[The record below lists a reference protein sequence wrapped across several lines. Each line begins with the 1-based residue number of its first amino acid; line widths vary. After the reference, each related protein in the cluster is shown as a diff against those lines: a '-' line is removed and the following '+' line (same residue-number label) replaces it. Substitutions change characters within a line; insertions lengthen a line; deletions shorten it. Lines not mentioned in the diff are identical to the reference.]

1 MSTTPAPVAERPTSV
16 TVALAIGWISV
27 ALGVVEG
34 IALLVLAGD
43 ETVTAALGVEEGVAR
58 TVAIIV
64 LVVSAILAVV
74 VYLLSKGSNVS
85 RMLVTIVM
93 FLRMGVAVWAIVAFG
108 THQLTEAIVSIGIAV
123 TAIALLWNDKANAF
137 FATNNP

>member
-64 LVVSAILAVV
+64 LVVSGRSWRSWSTCSARAAT
-74 VYLLSKGSNVS
+74 S
-85 RMLVTIVM
+85 RGCWS
-93 FLRMGVAVWAIVAFG
+93 R
-108 THQLTEAIVSIGIAV
+108 S
-123 TAIALLWNDKANAF
+123 
-137 FATNNP
+137 